1 MFSDAIFRLKSL
13 FRRNKVESELAEEL
27 HAHVERETEK
37 LLNRGLSRDEAHRR
51 ARLSFGGFDKVNEEC
66 REARGIYLLETSL
79 QDLRYAAR
87 TLQKK
92 PGFTAVVVLTL
103 ALGIGASTAVFSIV
117 NSVLLKPLP
126 YPAAERIVFPWR
138 LAPHGMQLGYDE
150 IPWGR
155 PEFLLLS
162 KESKAF
168 QFLGAFKS
176 DSFNLTGSGEPVRL
190 NGLRASAGFFPA
202 LGVEPIL
209 GRSFSAE
216 EDTPGHEHVAVL
228 SYSLWREQFGSD
240 PAIVGRSVALNAS
253 TYTVVGVMPA
263 DFSFPRAE
271 EMPGGFTFERDVRL
285 WVPLALATGPVIPGE
300 SSELAVVGR
309 MADGISVSQAQAEMN
324 LMTKRMENF
333 YGAKQAVGWFDSR
346 VTPLAAQVTGDTRRP
361 LLLIFSAVGIVL
373 LIACSNIASLVLAR
387 SLARNREFTLRA
399 ALGAGRARV
408 ARQFLTESLLPS
420 IIGGAVGVAFAEAG
434 IHFVRLFGPAN
445 LPRLQEVTVDFRVL
459 AFATA
464 CSILTG
470 ILFGLAPV
478 IGMSQ
483 IDLAEAL
490 NQGGQRV
497 SGSGAGAGIRKTLLV
512 CEIALAFVLVIVAG
526 LLTQSFFRLLSTDAG
541 FRTDRVL
548 TFELSLPELK
558 YPDQQHIAVLYQRA
572 LHSLQSQPGIESAA
586 IVETL
591 PIGGA
596 TESTGIRIPDWTPP
610 NSGVRRYANYTI
622 TSPGFFATVGA
633 PILRGREFTESDTA
647 NSIPVTV
654 INDAMAKKFWPG
666 QNPIG
671 KQVGPGSPQYPL
683 ATIVGIVAD
692 VKHLSLREE
701 PGPEM
706 YVPYTQKVWPSLL
719 TMEVVLRTRLDVSAA
734 VTSARNAIRAVD
746 VDLPIANVRPLASLV
761 EDSVAQ
767 PKFSM
772 LLLGA
777 FGAFALVLACVGI
790 YGVVSYSVAQRT
802 REIGVRV
809 ALGASRSNIFGMI
822 LGQGARLAGL
832 GIAIGIIGALG
843 VTRMM
848 SSFLYE
854 VHPADPATFAVVCVI
869 LLSVTALACY
879 LPARRATRVDP
890 LVALRH
896 D

>member
-1 MFSDAIFRLKSL
+1 
-13 FRRNKVESELAEEL
+13 
-27 HAHVERETEK
+27 
-37 LLNRGLSRDEAHRR
+37 
-51 ARLSFGGFDKVNEEC
+51 
-66 REARGIYLLETSL
+66 
-79 QDLRYAAR
+79 
-87 TLQKK
+87 
-92 PGFTAVVVLTL
+92 
-103 ALGIGASTAVFSIV
+103 
-117 NSVLLKPLP
+117 
-126 YPAAERIVFPWR
+126 
-138 LAPHGMQLGYDE
+138 
-150 IPWGR
+150 
-155 PEFLLLS
+155 
-162 KESKAF
+162 
-168 QFLGAFKS
+168 
-176 DSFNLTGSGEPVRL
+176 
-190 NGLRASAGFFPA
+190 
-202 LGVEPIL
+202 
-209 GRSFSAE
+209 
-216 EDTPGHEHVAVL
+216 
-228 SYSLWREQFGSD
+228 
-240 PAIVGRSVALNAS
+240 
-253 TYTVVGVMPA
+253 MPA
-263 DFSFPRAE
+263 GFSFPRAE
-271 EMPGGFTFERDVRL
+271 EMPGGFTFERDIRL
-285 WVPLALATGPVIPGE
+285 WLPLALSTGPVIPWE
-300 SSELAVVGR
+300 PSELAIVAR
-309 MADGISVSQAQAEMN
+309 MADGISVSQTQAEMN
-324 LMTKRMENF
+324 LMTKRIENF
-333 YGAKQAVGWFDSR
+333 YGAKQAAGWYDLR
-346 VTPLAAQVTGDTRRP
+346 VTPLQKQITGDTRRP

-387 SLARNREFTLRA
+387 TLGRNREFTLRG
-399 ALGAGRARV
+399 ALGAGRFRV
-408 ARQFLTESLLPS
+408 ARQLLTESLLPS

-434 IHFVRLFGPAN
+434 IYFVKAFGPAN

-470 ILFGLAPV
+470 ILFGLAPA

-483 IDLAEAL
+483 INLAESL

-497 SGSGAGAGIRKTLLV
+497 SGGAGSGIRKTLLV
-512 CEIALAFVLVIVAG
+512 CEVALAFVLIIVAG
-526 LLTQSFFRLLSTDAG
+526 LLAQSFVHLLSVDAG
-541 FRTDRVL
+541 FRADHVL
-548 TFELSLPELK
+548 TFELSLPELR
-558 YPDQQHIAVLYQRA
+558 YPDQQHITTLYQRA
-572 LHSLQSQPGIESAA
+572 LRSLQSQPGIESAA

-610 NSGVRRYANYTI
+610 QSGIRRYANYTI
-622 TSPGFFATVGA
+622 TSATFFATVGA
-633 PILRGREFTESDTA
+633 PILRGREFLESDTA
-647 NSIPVTV
+647 NSMPVVV
-654 INDAMAKKFWPG
+654 INEAMAKKFWPH
-666 QNPIG
+666 QDPIG

-719 TMEVVLRTRLDVSAA
+719 TMEVVVRTRLDVASA
-734 VTSARNAIRAVD
+734 VTSARDAIRAVD

-761 EDSVAQ
+761 DDSVAQ

-772 LLLGA
+772 LLLAA

-832 GIAIGIIGALG
+832 GIAIGIAAALG

-854 VHPADPATFAVVCVI
+854 VRPADPATFVVVCVI